1 MGPPLLLF
9 YRQSPRLMAPRSE
22 PRVTPSDPPLDVSGM
37 VSVVVEASGRL
48 REFLAVPPEVDS
60 TLAARGRSLSADL
73 FAFAGLDTSRFY
85 EVPPVWV
92 PLPAFDERHEWL
104 GAGGAPDSSASGGPA
119 ELRVS
124 AAWWR
129 GRPVAFS
136 VRGPWVQPARMT
148 GARVATRNPVAAA
161 VGGLIILLMLVVAG
175 VTGRARLRSGRGD
188 WRGGARLG
196 VFIVCCNVLYWLV
209 ASHHTLDFARE
220 TASYGVVTGLGLV
233 QALFLFFLYLAVE
246 PYVRRH
252 TPELL
257 VGWARVLQGRFSDPR
272 VGRDVLVGSVFA
284 GAAMLVL
291 FMVNALPTWVPF
303 RGQTPIPPVT
313 QVLNGGGDLLG
324 VLVAIPIQLLVPTFS
339 VFGVGFLLRLLL
351 RRPLVAAIALAAL
364 MTMLALGA
372 ENPTLEI
379 PGALLQGVIAAWL
392 IARHGLLALIA
403 AQAMRALLTYLPLPF
418 SFASPYAVQAVICL
432 VVAIAT
438 VLWAFRTSLGGR
450 PAFALSLD
458 E

>member
-1 MGPPLLLF
+1 MI
-9 YRQSPRLMAPRSE
+9 
-22 PRVTPSDPPLDVSGM
+22 V
-37 VSVVVEASGRL
+37 
-48 REFLAVPPEVDS
+48 
-60 TLAARGRSLSADL
+60 
-73 FAFAGLDTSRFY
+73 
-85 EVPPVWV
+85 
-92 PLPAFDERHEWL
+92 
-104 GAGGAPDSSASGGPA
+104 
-119 ELRVS
+119 
-124 AAWWR
+124 
-129 GRPVAFS
+129 
-136 VRGPWVQPARMT
+136 
-148 GARVATRNPVAAA
+148 VAA
-161 VGGLIILLMLVVAG
+161 

-220 TASYGVVTGLGLV
+220 TASYGIVTGLGLV
-233 QALFLFFLYLAVE
+233 QGLFLFFLYLAVE

-272 VGRDVLVGSVFA
+272 VGRDILVGSVFA
-284 GAAMLVL
+284 GAA
-291 FMVNALPTWVPF
+291 TWVPF

-351 RRPLVAAIALAAL
+351 RRPLVAAIALAVL

-392 IARHGLLALIA
+392 IARHGLLALVA